1 MVSLVD
7 IVPQTRS
14 VAIAGGAIELRGLG
28 LRQIAGLLVRF
39 PELRKLLVEGAP
51 ELDLDALFLAAP
63 DAVGAIIATAAGQPE
78 AAGTIADVLPLEDV
92 AECLVAIR
100 DLTMPRGPGPLF
112 DRLAHLVGSAPGAG
126 LAGRDQ
132 DTSAP
137 LPPNSL
143 LPADIA
149 PAA

>member
-39 PELRKLLVEGAP
+39 PELRKLLVEGSP

-63 DAVGAIIATAAGQPE
+63 DAVGAIIAASAGQPE
-78 AAGTIADVLPLEDV
+78 AAGTIADLMPLEDV

-100 DLTMPRGPGPLF
+100 DLTMPHGPGPLF
-112 DRLAHLVGSAPGAG
+112 DRLAHLVGGPVAG
-126 LAGRDQ
+126 LAGRAAA
-132 DTSAP
+132 TNAP
-137 LPPNSL
+137 PPPNSL
-143 LPADIA
+143 SPPDTL
-149 PAA
+149 AAK

>member
-7 IVPQTRS
+7 IVPQTRT
-14 VAIAGGAIELRGLG
+14 VTIAGGDIELRGLG

-63 DAVGAIIATAAGQPE
+63 DAVGAIIAAAAGQPE

-112 DRLAHLVGSAPGAG
+112 DRLAHLVGSDPALG
-126 LAGRDQ
+126 LAGKAAA
-132 DTSAP
+132 TNAP
-137 LPPNSL
+137 PPPSNSSPPDML
-143 LPADIA
+143 
-149 PAA
+149 AAK

>member
-28 LRQIAGLLVRF
+28 LRQIAGLLVRY
-39 PELRKLLVEGAP
+39 PELRKLLVEGSP

-63 DAVGAIIATAAGQPE
+63 DAVGAIIAASAGQPE
-78 AAGTIADVLPLEDV
+78 AAGTIADLMPLEDV

-100 DLTMPRGPGPLF
+100 DLTMPHGPGPLF
-112 DRLAHLVGSAPGAG
+112 DRLAHLVGGGPALGRGGVAAATNAP
-126 LAGRDQ
+126 
-132 DTSAP
+132 P
-137 LPPNSL
+137 PPNSSSPPGML
-143 LPADIA
+143 
-149 PAA
+149 AAK